1 MATTARRARC
11 CRPILSLAVAAYA
24 RAASEGVIF
33 ARILRRICFCP
44 LQIASAIVVFAYLT
58 TGIIFLSIDVV
69 ANACARDRHIRPR
82 AQALATVARYCR
94 PLSILYI
101 SIPLLFRPPSIL
113 VAFRLPRYFS
123 GVFFLEVA
131 SPSAGKVTGICLIK
145 NTKIKKN

>member
-1 MATTARRARC
+1 MSYSPHRHDARRARC

-33 ARILRRICFCP
+33 ACILRRICFCS

-82 AQALATVARYCR
+82 AQALATVARSLFSIAVALNTR
-94 PLSILYI
+94 VTSSARIIFVLPLCFLYNQALQFL
-101 SIPLLFRPPSIL
+101 PALFRHHGEC
-113 VAFRLPRYFS
+113 A
-123 GVFFLEVA
+123 
-131 SPSAGKVTGICLIK
+131 
-145 NTKIKKN
+145 